1 MRIINITDSL
11 NANSFDN
18 QHRIQTE
25 AYDLV
30 LNLIKDS
37 AAKAQKAKTSR
48 AENKTYHEHNSIF
61 IMGNRG
67 SGKTTFLLGTRRLI
81 EENSDML
88 RDVFFLDVIDP
99 TLMHDSDNFLSIV
112 LGKIHEKVEEKCS
125 DRDDCNYKAFIKSLS
140 KVAAIIATIS
150 ESKDS
155 IGIDK
160 ILNEQNALK
169 LEEEIHILLEKATD
183 CLKCSLLI
191 LPIDDIDMAFKHG
204 FDVLERIRK
213 YLTSP
218 CILPIISGDIN
229 LYKQVFAGKF
239 YKQLA
244 KKLDN
249 AGIKDF
255 EEKSEWLNSQNIEE
269 NDDNIGFVGRAIS
282 LSDFYMEKVLP
293 RNRRIK
299 LNELPDVD
307 KNNVGL
313 EINDGNVS
321 LNEVVERITE
331 TFNLGIGKSF
341 KRKISPFPYSTL
353 RGFIHFL
360 SHIEEFLPKDRFQ
373 QTNDLYITLKSFYKR
388 IADFYKFPT
397 NSGEKEIRDFALAN
411 AEAFSAEK
419 GFSVKAF
426 AQNMVL
432 KKYDEKLKNKFGFK
446 KIVPYITKDKAKFE
460 FPVSDIGRLFFIISF
475 EEDVKNGVKIFVS
488 PDKFFIWLSS
498 KLFSPEDIENYD
510 GKKLY
515 SFGFNNVLFMYDSN
529 SEEISPESEIDP
541 KGMDSY
547 EKVKY
552 QKGNTHLNID
562 IPTIK
567 SILCGNDN
575 TSDCNSPIRCS
586 ALLLWNVYRKY
597 RENANAIVEGLGEK
611 DEDFSI
617 FVTRLIYAYVNA
629 LAIATIG
636 NDKFSENNIC
646 LTIPE
651 SENVSPSEIK
661 DYLSKYDTA
670 YRWNIAGWSKEDNDN
685 KIINLLNTLIKLV
698 DTSKS
703 GILLSFRKK
712 QILTTLTSRQIKQR
726 ITNIIND
733 LIKEKLNGV
742 DFVEAINRSVNFEE
756 LKKADPSH
764 QWFRARRNQIKD
776 DSVYEATFG
785 KYFKK

>member
-30 LNLIKDS
+30 SNLIKDS
-37 AAKAQKAKTSR
+37 AAKAKKAKTNK

-67 SGKTTFLLGTRRLI
+67 SGKTTFLLGVRKLI
-81 EENSDML
+81 EENSDMF
-88 RDVFFLDVIDP
+88 RDAFFLDIIDP
-99 TLMHDSDNFLSIV
+99 TLMHDRDNFLSIV
-112 LGKIHEKVEEKCS
+112 LGKIHERVEGNCR

-191 LPIDDIDMAFKHG
+191 LSIDDIDMAFKHG

-249 AGIKDF
+249 DGIKDF
-255 EEKSEWLNSQNIEE
+255 KEKSEWLNSQSVEG

-299 LNELPDVD
+299 LNELPDIN
-307 KNNVGL
+307 KNNVGI

-321 LNEVVERITE
+321 LNEVVERITD

-341 KRKISPFPYSTL
+341 KGKISPFPHSNL

-360 SHIEEFLPKDRFQ
+360 SQIEEFLPKDKFKH
-373 QTNDLYITLKSFYKR
+373 NNLYKTLKNFYKR
-388 IADFYKFPT
+388 ISDFYRYPA
-397 NSGEKEIRDFALAN
+397 NSYEKEIRDFAIAN
-411 AEAFSAEK
+411 AEAFSVEN

-426 AQNMVL
+426 AKNIVL
-432 KKYDEKLKNKFGFK
+432 KEYDEKLKVKFSSK
-446 KIVPYITKDKAKFE
+446 KIVPYIVKNKVKFE
-460 FPVSDIGRLFFIISF
+460 SPTSDIKRLFYVISF
-475 EEDVKNGVKIFVS
+475 EEDVKNGVRIFVS

-498 KLFSPEDIENYD
+498 KLFSPDDFEESN
-510 GKKLY
+510 GGKLY
-515 SFGFNNVLFMYDSN
+515 SFGFDNVLFMYDS
-529 SEEISPESEIDP
+529 ISDENAPESEIDP
-541 KGMDSY
+541 EEMNSY

-552 QKGNTHLNID
+552 QNGNAHLNIKISTD
-562 IPTIK
+562 G
-567 SILCGNDN
+567 SIFGGKDN
-575 TSDCNSPIRCS
+575 VSDCNSMIRCS
-586 ALLLWNVYRKY
+586 AILLWNVYCKY
-597 RENANAIVEGLGEK
+597 RENVNAIVEELSGK
-611 DEDFSI
+611 KEDFSI

-646 LTIPE
+646 LNIPK

-661 DYLSKYDTA
+661 DYLSKHDMA

-698 DTSKS
+698 DTSRS

-712 QILTTLTSRQIKQR
+712 QILTTLTSRQIKQQ
-726 ITNIIND
+726 ITNVIRD
-733 LIKEKLNGV
+733 LIEEKYSGV
-742 DFVEAINRSVNFEE
+742 DLIDAINRSVNFEE
-756 LKKADPSH
+756 LKKAEPRL
-764 QWFRARRNQIKD
+764 QWLRDRRNQIKD
-776 DSVYEATFG
+776 DSVFDATFG
-785 KYFKK
+785 KYFKNK